1 MHLALV
7 GTPNSGKTALFNALT
22 GSRQKVAN
30 YPGVTVE
37 RKEGSFVTPSGRQV
51 SVVDLPGTYSLRG
64 RSPDEEIT
72 RDVVLGRTKGE
83 AMPDLVLC
91 VADST
96 NLRLTIRLVL
106 ELKSTGR
113 PLALVLNMFD
123 IATRRGVTVDVPRLS
138 EALGVP
144 VVTSIAVRKGGTAD
158 LLRLTD
164 EIAGASATPHRQ
176 NLWEPLTVSQL
187 RATQREADRIIAA
200 TVSLPARPDTWTA
213 RIDAV
218 VLHPVAGLAIL
229 MLLLFVMFQAVFAWA
244 QPLMELLSSAFEALG
259 QFVHDTL
266 PAGLLQSFL
275 QNGVISGVG
284 SVIVF
289 LPQIII
295 IFLFILLLEDFG
307 YMARAAFLMDRIMGG
322 AGLHGRAFIPLLSSF
337 ACAIP
342 GIMATRVID
351 NRRDRLT
358 TILIAPLMTCSARIP
373 VYTLIISAFIPA
385 KMIWGWVNLQ
395 GLVMFGLYAAGIVS
409 ALGDVVPDQILHVAR
424 LRAGAVHAGTARL
437 QDAAAEE
444 HRDRHLH
451 AREYVPAARRHHDLL
466 DDGADL
472 VSGVVPGSRLPA
484 PTEPAINYSLAAMI
498 GKAIAPLLSP
508 LGFNWQIAVALI
520 PGMAAREVAV
530 AALGTVYA
538 IEGGK
543 EAADANRTGAG
554 DQMEPCH
561 RAVAARL
568 VHLRAA
574 MRFHAGGDPPRNR
587 QLEVDGGH
595 LRLHAGARLCRE
607 FCHLQ
612 HRGGAR
618 RRVAKGRH
626 GTVMGIENFRQL
638 AGYNHWANRRLYD
651 AALKMPDEHY
661 RRPTGV
667 FFGSLHGTLNHLLL
681 TDRVWL
687 KRLTGEGEHPARL
700 NAILHED
707 LKDLVRAR
715 MTEDARLI
723 KVIGGYSAADLGNTV
738 SYQTMSGAPQ
748 QQPLRD
754 ILLHLFNHQTHH
766 RGHAHAC
773 CSIVTGTEPLSLDLL
788 LFQRG
793 VPAPDLN

>member
-7 GTPNSGKTALFNALT
+7 GTPNSGKTSLFNALT

-37 RKEGSFVTPSGRQV
+37 RKEGSFVTPLGRQV
-51 SVVDLPGTYSLRG
+51 SLVDLPGTYSLRG

-72 RDVVLGRTKGE
+72 RDVVLGRTPGE
-83 AMPDLVLC
+83 AVPDLVLC

-113 PLALVLNMFD
+113 PLLLVLNMFD
-123 IATRRGVTVDVPRLS
+123 IATRRGVTVDVARLS

-144 VVTSIAVRKGGTAD
+144 VVTSIAVRKGGTAE
-158 LLRLTD
+158 LLRRTD
-164 EIAGASATPHRQ
+164 EISAQAPVPLQQ
-176 NLWEPLTVSQL
+176 NLWQPLTVAGL

-200 TVSLPARPDTWTA
+200 TISLPTRPDTWTA
-213 RIDAV
+213 RVDAV

-229 MLLLFVMFQAVFAWA
+229 ALILFVMFQAVFAWA
-244 QPLMELLSSAFEALG
+244 QPLMDLLSSAFAALG
-259 QFVHDTL
+259 LLVHDTL

-385 KMIWGWVNLQ
+385 RQIGGWVNLQ
-395 GLVMFGLYAAGIVS
+395 GLVMFGLYAVGIVS
-409 ALGDVVPDQILHVAR
+409 ALGVSFVIKFFMLRDYAPAPFMLELPDYKMP
-424 LRAGAVHAGTARL
+424 RAGSVAIGIYTRAKMFLHRAGTTIFSMMVLIWFLASFPL
-437 QDAAAEE
+437 P
-444 HRDRHLH
+444 
-451 AREYVPAARRHHDLL
+451 PA
-466 DDGADL
+466 GATD
-472 VSGVVPGSRLPA
+472 
-484 PTEPAINYSLAAMI
+484 PAINYSFAAMI
-498 GKAIAPLLSP
+498 GKALEPLLMP
-508 LGFNWQIAVALI
+508 IGFNWQIAVALI

-543 EAADANRTGAG
+543 EAADQIGQVLATKWSLATALSLLAWYIFAPQCASTLAVIRRETGSWKWMAITFAYMLALAYAASLATYNIACALGAG
-554 DQMEPCH
+554 
-561 RAVAARL
+561 
-568 VHLRAA
+568 
-574 MRFHAGGDPPRNR
+574 
-587 QLEVDGGH
+587 
-595 LRLHAGARLCRE
+595 
-607 FCHLQ
+607 
-612 HRGGAR
+612 
-618 RRVAKGRH
+618 
-626 GTVMGIENFRQL
+626 
-638 AGYNHWANRRLYD
+638 
-651 AALKMPDEHY
+651 
-661 RRPTGV
+661 
-667 FFGSLHGTLNHLLL
+667 
-681 TDRVWL
+681 
-687 KRLTGEGEHPARL
+687 
-700 NAILHED
+700 
-707 LKDLVRAR
+707 
-715 MTEDARLI
+715 
-723 KVIGGYSAADLGNTV
+723 
-738 SYQTMSGAPQ
+738 
-748 QQPLRD
+748 
-754 ILLHLFNHQTHH
+754 
-766 RGHAHAC
+766 
-773 CSIVTGTEPLSLDLL
+773 
-788 LFQRG
+788 
-793 VPAPDLN
+793 

>member
-1 MHLALV
+1 MEAPLMHLALV
-7 GTPNSGKTALFNALT
+7 GTPNSGKTSLFNALT

-37 RKEGSFVTPSGRQV
+37 RKEGSFVTPKGRQV

-72 RDVVLGRTKGE
+72 RDIVLGRTSGE
-83 AMPDLVLC
+83 HVPDLVLC

-96 NLRLTIRLVL
+96 NLRLTIRLLL

-113 PLALVLNMFD
+113 PLALVLNMYD
-123 IATRRGVTVDVPRLS
+123 IATRRGVNVDVPRLS

-164 EIAGASATPHRQ
+164 DILAQAPTKPRE

-200 TVSLPARPDTWTA
+200 TVSLPTRPDTWTA

-229 MLLLFVMFQAVFAWA
+229 LLILFVMFQAVFAWA
-244 QPLMELLSSAFEALG
+244 QPLMQLLSSAFDAAG

-266 PAGLLQSFL
+266 PGGLLQSFL

-284 SVIVF
+284 SVVVF

-373 VYTLIISAFIPA
+373 VYTLIISAFIPPRDVF
-385 KMIWGWVNLQ
+385 GWINLQ
-395 GLVMFGLYAAGIVS
+395 GLVMFGLYGAGIAS
-409 ALGDVVPDQILHVAR
+409 ALGVSFLIKFFMWRDYQPAPFMLELPDYKMPRARSVAIGVYNR
-424 LRAGAVHAGTARL
+424 AKMFLQRAGTTIFAMMVLIWFLASFP
-437 QDAAAEE
+437 QP
-444 HRDRHLH
+444 
-451 AREYVPAARRHHDLL
+451 PA
-466 DDGADL
+466 GAD
-472 VSGVVPGSRLPA
+472 G
-484 PTEPAINYSLAAMI
+484 PAINYSLAAMI
-498 GKAIAPLLSP
+498 GKVIAPLLAP
-508 LGFNWQIAVALI
+508 VGFNWQIAVALI

-543 EAADANRTGAG
+543 EAAAQIGQVLASKWSLATALSLLAWYIFAPQCASTLAVIRRETGSWKWMAATFAYMLALAYAASLATYNVAVALGAG
-554 DQMEPCH
+554 
-561 RAVAARL
+561 
-568 VHLRAA
+568 
-574 MRFHAGGDPPRNR
+574 
-587 QLEVDGGH
+587 
-595 LRLHAGARLCRE
+595 
-607 FCHLQ
+607 
-612 HRGGAR
+612 
-618 RRVAKGRH
+618 
-626 GTVMGIENFRQL
+626 
-638 AGYNHWANRRLYD
+638 
-651 AALKMPDEHY
+651 
-661 RRPTGV
+661 
-667 FFGSLHGTLNHLLL
+667 
-681 TDRVWL
+681 
-687 KRLTGEGEHPARL
+687 
-700 NAILHED
+700 
-707 LKDLVRAR
+707 
-715 MTEDARLI
+715 
-723 KVIGGYSAADLGNTV
+723 
-738 SYQTMSGAPQ
+738 
-748 QQPLRD
+748 
-754 ILLHLFNHQTHH
+754 
-766 RGHAHAC
+766 
-773 CSIVTGTEPLSLDLL
+773 
-788 LFQRG
+788 
-793 VPAPDLN
+793 